1 MPAGNH
7 NREESSDFRLLEVL
21 NNKKYEYGVATAE
34 RLAATEAAIK
44 KHSISKILEA
54 DIAAEERRHAE
65 KLRGIQEAYED
76 DVAKIKASGKTEAEQ
91 LAEIEKR
98 RTAYRRARTREENA
112 SKKTLSRLQDEL
124 SEQEKKDK
132 AEAHRIALS
141 YSQKEYATAS
151 IYRKKELDTA
161 LVNLTKEHAEE
172 QRLKYESATDTV
184 KLLEQEKQDRL
195 NAGKDITAIDKELTR
210 AKEEQ
215 AEAQLQMNSAQADHN
230 AALAQEKQTIETIK
244 KARLEAVR
252 YTGNGAE
259 SLLSEYTEELD
270 KAKKRLEEVKVELR
284 TNIEAGVKPEFL
296 TGLREEFDSLTEKI
310 GDINGG
316 LVRDVAQL
324 NEEAHKQRL
333 AAINSQN
340 KGNLKQAKLQEKEE
354 NYDQAKVDKEVE
366 HDAAWEFFKSERGQQ
381 EARDKALTNALSNSI
396 SKALDQISGNITSF
410 YQYQA
415 HVEARLQGSDKSYR
429 KALREVSNNIGISGV
444 VSQKDVIAKIKEA
457 SDAGVAYNIELRAF
471 LGTVADSIANTFDAF
486 DASLL
491 RIIRLQQADTTAARL
506 GMEASLTKLFNKYFS
521 DTSYL
526 SDAFDSISQT
536 LLDASSQLARDQS
549 VAFEYMVQK
558 WLGSLYSLGFS
569 QDTLQTIA
577 QGITYLGTGNVQEL
591 TANDSLNNLMAM
603 AATRVGIDYGTV
615 LVDGLDS
622 DTTNKLLKSIVE
634 YLQSIAN
641 NTDNNQVVK
650 AAYTDVFGLNMT
662 DLRAIQ
668 SLSQK
673 DVDNIYNMSMQ
684 YNDMIKE
691 TNKQMLLTLTRVPF
705 AQMIDTAF
713 ENAMAG
719 ASTAIGNNPALYA
732 TWKVLNV
739 VEELTGGIDLPFLN
753 VYGFGVDLN
762 TTVTQLAKLGVGGLG
777 LMGSLLGS
785 LFSGGLFGTFNIDQ
799 WDWDEYTSRGSAA
812 KGITKGSVSD
822 VSESQE
828 MSMNGSASS
837 DDVKQSSMSDSADS
851 AEEDSKVINKNV
863 DQSGDI
869 YEKIYAAL
877 ADDETSVLKEAIR
890 TNELLEENRVFKT
903 SMDGMDALLDPYH
916 IFYTQTIVYGADG
929 KPVFGA
935 AGGAPLGG
943 GTGGSTGGTGTGGAS
958 GGGSTGDTGTSITD
972 LITTT
977 NDLLTAANL
986 LHTAE
991 KDNTSSIKSSVEP
1004 LSTKIDSIITSE
1016 GNVVTQLTAI
1026 KDLLSADRL
1035 FKTDAGGGATTDLS
1049 TINSSVTS
1057 IQDSANTI
1065 TTLLTT
1071 TNGLLTASTT
1081 PAIDTSAITA
1091 GVESLSTKVDS
1102 IVASE
1107 NNVVTQLTS
1116 IKDLLVA
1123 DRVFKTDISNSST
1136 NLDTINTA
1144 LATIQS
1150 NGATITN
1157 LITSTN
1163 DLLKLDRVFN
1173 VSTDVDLTVIAQAI
1187 DTAARSIVSSLGV
1200 PEDSGNEET
1209 KPVLQSLF
1217 ELLTASSVEGNVA
1230 AILEKLSSDRS
1241 YTVTATIPPL
1251 TSEQLTTLVGSTI
1264 TFTVDTS
1271 LTDQNVVNS
1280 TLQDVQNSIE
1290 ENNNSTQSVVD
1301 AADAL
1306 TNSVLTNTQQ
1316 SSSSVVENT
1325 TTQPPVTSTNTDVQ
1339 QTDVSNSMVDNI
1351 TSLVKSVEEWEL
1363 LIAQAEAAQVVANET
1378 SKVVL
1383 PESMT
1388 ASLTTISP
1396 DVKKQIEAV
1405 LKEAFVSALLGS
1417 SSATSEEE
1425 TSLTS
1430 ILQSV
1435 LSSLSVRVTND
1446 FFDETLQKIA
1456 FTN

>member
-1 MPAGNH
+1 MPSGRNDDKFNDMQLTH
-7 NREESSDFRLLEVL
+7 L
-21 NNKKYEYGVATAE
+21 KT
-34 RLAATEAAIK
+34 
-44 KHSISKILEA
+44 ISTKT
-54 DIAAEERRHAE
+54 
-65 KLRGIQEAYED
+65 KEAYEAQ
-76 DVAKIKASGKTEAEQ
+76 VISAKK
-91 LAEIEKR
+91 LAEIKNAVEKQSITAALKARKKANQEEFDEWYKIEQEKIKEQAAFAKFSALAAGKSEIEAEKDADKVRASLSDKLKIERKRQAEDLASRQLELDAALVKSREEDEQRISRIAKRFAETEYNNATIYQRRKIQQQRRDQAETHKEECENQKQANKEALVLLYNKR
-98 RTAYRRARTREENA
+98 RTAVAGSEEEIALTKQIEEVNKENRRLTAQIVADDALAVKAKEKELE
-112 SKKTLSRLQDEL
+112 LSRKIMAAEVASVRATGKGAQEL
-124 SEQEKKDK
+124 KKSIEEALK
-132 AEAHRIALS
+132 A
-141 YSQKEYATAS
+141 
-151 IYRKKELDTA
+151 
-161 LVNLTKEHAEE
+161 AEE
-172 QRLKYESATDTV
+172 ER
-184 KLLEQEKQDRL
+184 DRL
-195 NAGKDITAIDKELTR
+195 QVEIETNTQLGIDTTDAESKLKEVTEQIGDSVADGGKGLA
-210 AKEEQ
+210 
-215 AEAQLQMNSAQADHN
+215 AQL
-230 AALAQEKQTIETIK
+230 E
-244 KARLEAVR
+244 RV
-252 YTGNGAE
+252 
-259 SLLSEYTEELD
+259 
-270 KAKKRLEEVKVELR
+270 
-284 TNIEAGVKPEFL
+284 
-296 TGLREEFDSLTEKI
+296 
-310 GDINGG
+310 
-316 LVRDVAQL
+316 

-333 AAINSQN
+333 QEINSQN
-340 KGNLKQAKLQEKEE
+340 KGNLARQKLQEKEAA
-354 NYDQAKVDKEVE
+354 YDQGKVEKEAE

-381 EARDKALTNALSNSI
+381 EARDKALTNALNTSI
-396 SKALDQISGNITSF
+396 TKALDQISGNITSF

-429 KALREVSNNIGISGV
+429 KALKEVSSNIGISGV

-506 GMEASLTKLFNKYFS
+506 GMEASLTKLFNEYFS

-622 DTTNKLLKSIVE
+622 DTTNRLLKSIVE

-753 VYGFGVDLN
+753 VMGFGVDLN

-785 LFSGGLFGTFNIDQ
+785 LFSGGLFGTFNVDQ
-799 WDWDEYTSRGSAA
+799 WSWDEYTSRGSGTR
-812 KGITKGSVSD
+812 GITKGSVSD

-837 DDVKQSSMSDSADS
+837 DDVKQSSMSDAADG
-851 AEEDSKVINKNV
+851 AEEDSKIINKNNEPT
-863 DQSGDI
+863 DI

-877 ADDETSVLKEAIR
+877 ADDETTVLKEAIK
-890 TNELLEENRVFKT
+890 TNKLLEESRVFKT

-935 AGGAPLGG
+935 AGSAPLG
-943 GTGGSTGGTGTGGAS
+943 GTGGSTSGTVTGGTS
-958 GGGSTGDTGTSITD
+958 GGGITGDTGTSIND

-1016 GNVVTQLTAI
+1016 GNVVTQLT
-1026 KDLLSADRL
+1026 
-1035 FKTDAGGGATTDLS
+1035 
-1049 TINSSVTS
+1049 
-1057 IQDSANTI
+1057 
-1065 TTLLTT
+1065 
-1071 TNGLLTASTT
+1071 
-1081 PAIDTSAITA
+1081 
-1091 GVESLSTKVDS
+1091 SL
-1102 IVASE
+1102 
-1107 NNVVTQLTS
+1107 N
-1116 IKDLLVA
+1116 DLLVA

-1150 NGATITN
+1150 NGATVTN

-1187 DTAARSIVSSLGV
+1187 DAAARSVVSSLGV
-1200 PEDSGNEET
+1200 PEDSGDEET

-1217 ELLTASSVEGNVA
+1217 ELFTASSVEGNVA

-1241 YTVTATIPPL
+1241 YTVTAIIPPL
-1251 TSEQLTTLVGSTI
+1251 TNEQLTTLVGSTI
-1264 TFTVDTS
+1264 TFTADTS
-1271 LTDQNVVNS
+1271 VTDQNVVNS

-1290 ENNNSTQSVVD
+1290 ESNNSTQSVVD

-1339 QTDVSNSMVDNI
+1339 KTDVSNSMVDNI

-1405 LKEAFVSALLGS
+1405 LKEAFVGALLGS

>member
-21 NNKKYEYGVATAE
+21 NNTKYEYGVATAE
-34 RLAATEAAIK
+34 RLATTEAAIK

-54 DIAAEERRHAE
+54 DIAAEERRHSE
-65 KLRGIQEAYED
+65 KLRDIQEAYED
-76 DVAKIKASGKTEAEQ
+76 DIAKIKASGKTEAEQ

-112 SKKTLSRLQDEL
+112 AKKTLSRLQDEL
-124 SEQEKKDK
+124 AEQEKKDK
-132 AEAHRIALS
+132 EEAHRIALS

-172 QRLKYESATDTV
+172 QRLRYEAASDTV
-184 KLLEQEKQDRL
+184 RLLEQERQARIT
-195 NAGKDITAIDKELTR
+195 AGKDTTAIDKELTR

-215 AEAQLQMNSAQADHN
+215 AEAQLQMSSAQADYN
-230 AALAQEKQTIETIK
+230 AALAKEKQTIETIK

-284 TNIEAGVKPEFL
+284 TNIEAGVRPEFL
-296 TGLREEFDSLTEKI
+296 TGLRKEFDSLTEKI

-316 LVRDVAQL
+316 LVRDIAQL

-333 AAINSQN
+333 AVINSQN
-340 KGNLKQAKLQEKEE
+340 KGNLKQAKLQEKIE

-396 SKALDQISGNITSF
+396 TAALDQISGNITSF

-526 SDAFDSISQT
+526 SDVFDSISQT

-851 AEEDSKVINKNV
+851 ADEDSKVINKNV

-877 ADDETSVLKEAIR
+877 ADDETSVLKEAIK
-890 TNELLEENRVFKT
+890 TNELLEENRVFRT
-903 SMDGMDALLDPYH
+903 RMDGMDALLDPYH
-916 IFYTQTIVYGADG
+916 IFYTQTVVYGADG
-929 KPVFGA
+929 NPVFGA
-935 AGGAPLGG
+935 SGGAPLGG
-943 GTGGSTGGTGTGGAS
+943 GTESLTEGTGTGGTS
-958 GGGSTGDTGTSITD
+958 GVSSTGGTGTSITD

-977 NDLLTAANL
+977 NDLLTAANI

-1016 GNVVTQLTAI
+1016 GNVVTQLT
-1026 KDLLSADRL
+1026 
-1035 FKTDAGGGATTDLS
+1035 
-1049 TINSSVTS
+1049 
-1057 IQDSANTI
+1057 
-1065 TTLLTT
+1065 
-1071 TNGLLTASTT
+1071 
-1081 PAIDTSAITA
+1081 
-1091 GVESLSTKVDS
+1091 
-1102 IVASE
+1102 
-1107 NNVVTQLTS
+1107 S

-1123 DRVFKTDISNSST
+1123 DRVFKTDINNSST

-1144 LATIQS
+1144 LSTIQS

-1173 VSTDVDLTVIAQAI
+1173 VSTDVDLTVISQAI
-1187 DTAARSIVSSLGV
+1187 DTAAKSVVSSLGV
-1200 PEDSGNEET
+1200 PEDSSSEET

-1230 AILEKLSSDRS
+1230 AILEKLSSDGH

-1271 LTDQNVVNS
+1271 LNDQNVVNS

-1316 SSSSVVENT
+1316 SSSAVVENT

-1339 QTDVSNSMVDNI
+1339 QIGVSNSMVDNI

-1417 SSATSEEE
+1417 SSTTSEEE